1 MTLSKIS
8 INQLAEY
15 NKKRTDKGKLNII
28 KQQKN
33 PPPYLTP
40 WYRIVKTR
48 IRKSME
54 LNGNLDPILDALK
67 DLKSRPSGS
76 KWQNNNN
83 RGSINALEKYL
94 ALDFPAIFDHV
105 DYSVFTPKVKST
117 ILVGVEVLVSPEIVI
132 KGKLNG
138 KTVYGGVKIHVS
150 SGKPFD
156 RHQSQIVSYLIQRY
170 LENQVADS
178 KDQVLPELCI
188 CLDIFG
194 ERIVSSPGYNKELH
208 EIIVNDCI
216 DIRHRW
222 DAA

>member
-1 MTLSKIS
+1 MSLSKIS

-15 NKKRTDKGKLNII
+15 NKKRTEKGKLNII

-54 LNGNLDPILDALK
+54 LNGNLDPILDAIK
-67 DLKSRPSGS
+67 DLKLRPSGS
-76 KWQNNNN
+76 NWQNNNN
-83 RGSINALEKYL
+83 KGSINALKKYL
-94 ALDFPAIFDHV
+94 TLDFPAIFDHV
-105 DYSVFTPKVKST
+105 DYSVFTPKYKST
-117 ILVGVEVLVSPEIVI
+117 ILEGVEVSVSPEIVI

-138 KTVYGGVKIHVS
+138 KTVYGGVKIHIS
-150 SGKPFD
+150 SGNPFD
-156 RHQSQIVSYLIQRY
+156 FRQSQIVSYFIQRY
-170 LENQVADS
+170 LENQVADN
-178 KDQVLPELCI
+178 KEQVLPELCI

-194 ERIVSSPGYNKELH
+194 ERIVPSPGFNKELY

-216 DIRHRW
+216 DIRTKW

>member
-1 MTLSKIS
+1 MSLSKIS

-54 LNGNLDPILDALK
+54 LNGNLDPILDAIK
-67 DLKSRPSGS
+67 DLKLRPSGT

-83 RGSINALEKYL
+83 KGSINALEKYL
-94 ALDFPAIFDHV
+94 ALDFPALFDRV
-105 DYSVFTPKVKST
+105 DYTVFTPKIKST
-117 ILVGVEVLVSPEIVI
+117 IIEGVVVFVSPEIVI

-138 KTVYGGVKIHVS
+138 KTVYGGVKIHIS
-150 SGKPFD
+150 SGNPFD
-156 RHQSQIVSYLIQRY
+156 LRQSQIVSYLIQRY
-170 LENQVADS
+170 LENHVAED
-178 KDQVLPELCI
+178 KDLVLPELCI

-194 ERIVSSPGYNKELH
+194 ERIVPSPGFSEKLY

-216 DIRHRW
+216 DIRNRW
-222 DAA
+222 DVA